1 MARNQMS
8 MAKQR
13 RNRVDRLTLILA
25 GLFVV
30 VAVAIAIV
38 AFNLVSNLVK
48 SWNTTSIPG
57 VQITQ
62 PTAVNAQGTPIAP
75 DVPLQSVS
83 GPAAKPWD
91 GTSRVTILIMGL
103 DFSDWRMQTEGAT
116 AASRTDS
123 MILLTVDPLSK
134 TAGMLSI
141 PRDMWVNIPN
151 YGYYKINQAFYF
163 GELNKLPGGGPGL
176 AIQTV
181 EDFIGVPIDYYAQID
196 FSAFSDFI
204 DALGGIYID
213 VPNEITV
220 GVMFKPE
227 VTLQPGKQLVTGE
240 VALAYA
246 RVRYTELGDFDRAA
260 RQQQVILGI
269 RDRVLS
275 LNMLP
280 TLISNASTLYSK
292 LSSGIKTNLTLDEV
306 FELALLATKIDPNNI
321 KKGIIGP
328 DAVSMSKSPD
338 GLDILVPY
346 PDKIRLVRD
355 QVFTADGPVGPAT
368 VSKDPKTLAGAEA
381 ARITVLNGSGQN
393 GIAAKTSSYLKDQ
406 GLNVIQEGT
415 ADKIYPNTTI
425 VLYSGKPYT
434 ASFLASLMNITN
446 ANIINQYNPDAQTDI
461 AVMVGQ
467 DWARKNPMP

>member
-1 MARNQMS
+1 
-8 MAKQR
+8 MAKR
-13 RNRVDRLTLILA
+13 RRTWDRVTLILA
-25 GLFVV
+25 ASFIV
-30 VAVAIAIV
+30 VAIAIGIV

-48 SWNTTSIPG
+48 SWNMSAMPG
-57 VQITQ
+57 QQFTQ

-75 DVPLQSVS
+75 DVPLQSQS

-103 DFSDWRMQTEGAT
+103 DYSDWRMQTEGAT
-116 AASRTDS
+116 SASRTDS

-134 TAGMLSI
+134 TGGMLSI

-163 GELNKLPGGGPGL
+163 GELDKLPGGGPGL
-176 AIQTV
+176 AINTV
-181 EDFIGVPIDYYAQID
+181 EKFIGVPIDYYAQID

-204 DALGGIYID
+204 DALGGIEID
-213 VPNEITV
+213 VPDEITV
-220 GVMFKPE
+220 GVMFKSE
-227 VTLQPGKQLVTGE
+227 VTLKPGKQLVSGE

-246 RVRYTELGDFDRAA
+246 RARYTALGDFDRAG
-260 RQQQVILGI
+260 RQQQVIMGI

-280 TLISNASTLYSK
+280 TLIANASSLYTK
-292 LSSGIKTNLTLDEV
+292 LSNGIKTNMTLDQV
-306 FELALLATKIDPNNI
+306 IQLAFLATQIDPKNI
-321 KKGIIGP
+321 KKGVIGP
-328 DAVSMSKSPD
+328 DAISMAKSPD

-355 QVFTADGPVGPAT
+355 QVFTADGPVSPAS
-368 VSKDPKTLAGAEA
+368 VGQDPKALAAAEQ
-381 ARITVLNGSGQN
+381 ARITVLNGTGEN
-393 GIAAKTSSYLKDQ
+393 GFATKTGDYLKGQ
-406 GLNVIQEGT
+406 GLNITQEGN
-415 ADKIYPNTTI
+415 ADKVYANTTI

-434 ASFLASLMNITN
+434 ASFLASLMSVTN
-446 ANIINQYNPDAQTDI
+446 ANIINQYNPDSTTDI
-461 AVMVGQ
+461 AVMIGQ

>member
-1 MARNQMS
+1 

-13 RNRVDRLTLILA
+13 RSGSRITLILGVSFIVIA
-25 GLFVV
+25 I
-30 VAVAIAIV
+30 AIAIV
-38 AFNLVSNLVK
+38 AFNLVSNLVR
-48 SWNTTSIPG
+48 SWNMSSLPG
-57 VQITQ
+57 AQITQ

-75 DVPLQSVS
+75 DVPLQPVS

-103 DFSDWRMQTEGAT
+103 DYSDWRMQTEGAT
-116 AASRTDS
+116 SASRTDS
-123 MILLTVDPLSK
+123 MILLTVDPVSK

-141 PRDMWVNIPN
+141 PRDIWVNIPN
-151 YGYYKINQAFYF
+151 YGNYKINQAFYF

-176 AIQTV
+176 AIDTV
-181 EDFIGVPIDYYAQID
+181 EKFIGVPIDYYAQID

-204 DALGGIYID
+204 DALGGIEID

-220 GVMFKPE
+220 GVMFKSE
-227 VTLQPGKQLVTGE
+227 VTLKPGKQIVTGE

-246 RVRYTELGDFDRAA
+246 RARYTELGDFDRAG
-260 RQQQVILGI
+260 RQQQVIMGI

-280 TLISNASTLYSK
+280 ALIGNASILYNK
-292 LSSGIKTNLTLDEV
+292 LSSGVKTNMTLDQV
-306 FELALLATKIDPNNI
+306 IQLTFLATQIDPKNI

-328 DAVSMSKSPD
+328 DAGSMAQSPD

-346 PDKIRLVRD
+346 PDKIRIIRD
-355 QVFTADGPVGPAT
+355 QVFTSDGPVGPAS
-368 VSKDPKTLAGAEA
+368 VGQDPKALADAEQ
-381 ARITVLNGSGQN
+381 ARIAVLNGSGTN
-393 GIAAKTSSYLKDQ
+393 GIASKTSTYLKDQ
-406 GLNVIQEGT
+406 GLNITQEGT
-415 ADKIYPNTTI
+415 ADRVYQNTTI

-434 ASFLASLMNITN
+434 VSLLASMMNVTN
-446 ANIINQYNPDAQTDI
+446 ANIISQYKPDSDI
-461 AVMVGQ
+461 DVAIMLGQ